1 MKRLTLLALL
11 YCTTLKADVL
21 LTDSFDGS
29 QIESTKWTAYRPQGG
44 SQVFESGG
52 NLVMQ
57 MRGGVD
63 SVMTLP
69 DELQIEGGFRFTGYE
84 DHFAVVLRSDLS
96 IANGYY
102 EKTGIRVSFQDN
114 SQTLRIQELG
124 SGINNEIAFSFY
136 TLNRNTDYTF
146 KIVDQN
152 NIVSLYLNGDS
163 YPVIQATTFFRPGS
177 FISFYDREN
186 PGNETQLQYVSVS
199 SVPEPSSLSLLL
211 AGVTVLLARRRAKQ

>member
-1 MKRLTLLALL
+1 MKRFALLAML

-29 QIESTKWTAYRPQGG
+29 TIDSTKWTAYRPQVG

-69 DELQIEGGFRFTGYE
+69 NELQVEGGFRFTGYE

-124 SGINNEIAFSFY
+124 SGINNEIAFTYY
-136 TLNRNTDYTF
+136 TLNRNADYTF

-163 YPVIQATTFFRPGS
+163 SPVVQATTLFRPGS

-186 PGNETQLQYVSVS
+186 PGNETQLQYVAVS
-199 SVPEPSSLSLLL
+199 SVPEPSSLSLLAL
-211 AGVTVLLARRRAKQ
+211 GGLLVVLGRRKR

>member
-1 MKRLTLLALL
+1 MKKFFFVALL
-11 YCTTLKADVL
+11 FSASLKADVL
-21 LTDSFDGS
+21 LTDSFDGALIDS
-29 QIESTKWTAYRPQGG
+29 AKWTAYRPQGG
-44 SQVFESGG
+44 SQVFLSGG

-63 SVMTLP
+63 SVMALP
-69 DELQIEGGFRFTGYE
+69 NELQVEGGFRFTGYE
-84 DHFAVVLRSDLS
+84 DHFAVVLRSELS

-124 SGINNEIAFSFY
+124 NGVNNEIAFTFY

-152 NIVSLYLNGDS
+152 NIVSLYFNGS
-163 YPVIQATTFFRPGS
+163 ASPVIQATTLFRPGS

-186 PGNETQLQYVSVS
+186 PGNETQLQYVAVS
-199 SVPEPSSLSLLL
+199 SIPEPSSLSLLL
-211 AGVTVLLARRRAKQ
+211 AGGVGLMFRKRR

>member
-1 MKRLTLLALL
+1 MKKFFIAALL
-11 YCTTLKADVL
+11 CSASLKADVL

-29 QIESTKWTAYRPQGG
+29 SIDSTKWTAYRPQGG

-63 SVMTLP
+63 SVMALP
-69 DELQIEGGFRFTGYE
+69 NELQVEGGFRFTGYE

-124 SGINNEIAFSFY
+124 SGINNEIAFTFY

-152 NIVSLYLNGDS
+152 NTVSLYLNGDS
-163 YPVIQATTFFRPGS
+163 SPLVQATTFFRPGS

-186 PGNETQLQYVSVS
+186 PGNETQLQYVAVS
-199 SVPEPSSLSLLL
+199 SIPEPSSLSLLAL
-211 AGVTVLLARRRAKQ
+211 GGAVVALGRRKRA